1 MKLRNRRDE
10 KLFFFSWKQFFEKVI
25 SKSHPQ
31 YDRANIWFV
40 RCDSTQKSR
49 QEVEET
55 ACKAR
60 KFREFISA
68 NFLFMFIF
76 RWNKYWENSKIA
88 PSCLSLFC
96 KQTLKSCNKI
106 LKSFKNHPFSRLFY
120 TENHLH
126 FSIRRSQGAKF
137 LNHNNKRARLFSVLR
152 RSFVQNDGAL
162 VVCWDTACG
171 LATPLWLSFE
181 WNTLLATAIFV
192 RFFRES
198 KFFLHIAKIEC
209 ATNKISVLFLN
220 NFVCWT
226 LWRHFDFPQ
235 GKLSFR
241 IYGNLFVK
249 SSRLKGL
256 KKGLFWRK
264 FMFWPQCQA
273 KKNLFSAKFTMVFE
287 DFIEVLG
294 FHNVISF

>member
-1 MKLRNRRDE
+1 MLRKIQKLRSRVSVCFAN
-10 KLFFFSWKQFFEKVI
+10 KLKNPAKT
-25 SKSHPQ
+25 SKHS
-31 YDRANIWFV
+31 
-40 RCDSTQKSR
+40 
-49 QEVEET
+49 
-55 ACKAR
+55 
-60 KFREFISA
+60 
-68 NFLFMFIF
+68 
-76 RWNKYWENSKIA
+76 
-88 PSCLSLFC
+88 
-96 KQTLKSCNKI
+96 
-106 LKSFKNHPFSRLFY
+106 KNHPFSRLFY

-152 RSFVQNDGAL
+152 RSFGQNAGAL

-241 IYGNLFVK
+241 IYANFMGIYSWNRRV
-249 SSRLKGL
+249 SRGW
-256 KKGLFWRK
+256 KKGCFDGNSCFDRNVKPRK
-264 FMFWPQCQA
+264 ICFLKSLRTFLR
-273 KKNLFSAKFTMVFE
+273 N
-287 DFIEVLG
+287 FIEVLG
-294 FHNVISF
+294 FQDVISF